1 MLTPK
6 TVAAAPFSDVRER
19 RAAID
24 VFFRSL
30 AESHGDGFAIVLS
43 GGGSDGS
50 LGARAVKETGG
61 VVLVQDPREATHE
74 AMPRAVIAAELADIV
89 APVADL
95 AARLVEL
102 VRHRRTLAPLIR
114 EPREAIT
121 ESDEAVLRSFGA
133 VTIHD
138 SYAKRPLRLD
148 DVRTARRL
156 LREAR
161 LTLGSLDRQIAELDE
176 KRNKLRGLL
185 AR

>member
-1 MLTPK
+1 MSRTTDLC
-6 TVAAAPFSDVRER
+6 
-19 RAAID
+19 AAIGCASNIHTSGVGPD
-24 VFFRSL
+24 L
-30 AESHGDGFAIVLS
+30 ADEL
-43 GGGSDGS
+43 
-50 LGARAVKETGG
+50 
-61 VVLVQDPREATHE
+61 
-74 AMPRAVIAAELADIV
+74 IAA
-89 APVADL
+89 
-95 AARLVEL
+95 VED
-102 VRHRRTLAPLIR
+102 H
-114 EPREAIT
+114 
-121 ESDEAVLRSFGA
+121 ESDEAALRTFGA